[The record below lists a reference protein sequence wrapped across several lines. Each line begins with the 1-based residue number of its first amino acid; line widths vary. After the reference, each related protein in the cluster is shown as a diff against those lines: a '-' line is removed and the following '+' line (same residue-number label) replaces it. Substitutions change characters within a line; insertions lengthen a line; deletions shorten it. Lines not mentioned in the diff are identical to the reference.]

1 MLKITIIL
9 SFALIFFTS
18 IGETKSTNNEVACK
32 TELEKLRNTQKIL
45 ENAIIKLTKKQ
56 MRGKHKKSSNYFL
69 Q

>member
-45 ENAIIKLTKKQ
+45 ENAIIKLTKEQ
-56 MRGKHKKSSNYFL
+56 MKGKY
-69 Q
+69 

>member
-45 ENAIIKLTKKQ
+45 ENAIIKLTKEQ
-56 MRGKHKKSSNYFL
+56 MKGKH
-69 Q
+69 